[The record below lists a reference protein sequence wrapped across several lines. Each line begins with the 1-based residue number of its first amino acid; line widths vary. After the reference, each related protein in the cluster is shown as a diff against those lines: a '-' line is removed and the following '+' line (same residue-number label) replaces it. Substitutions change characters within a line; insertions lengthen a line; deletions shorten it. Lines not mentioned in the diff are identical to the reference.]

1 MTTNIDNIF
10 TTELTPDYLAGYDKG
25 RNDGVDGVL
34 ADSGPQAGDDY
45 QSGYMDGW
53 VDAQPCE

>member
-1 MTTNIDNIF
+1 MTTTIENIF
-10 TTELTPDYLAGYDKG
+10 TTELTPEYMDGYNKG
-25 RNDGVDGVL
+25 GNDGVDGVL
-34 ADSGPQAGDDY
+34 VDSGPKASDEY